1 MNDEMF
7 PYINKGCSRI
17 VYGINDDMVIKI
29 ARYLNTD
36 SNSSN
41 IARWGIDQC
50 KTELETYLRYGD
62 KFPLC
67 KIFVDLSDE
76 QRIVMERVTP
86 LTEHHLGIEL
96 RKLND
101 LIYRIAMEEEN
112 DDPDYLTS
120 LHPIL
125 QSFAKKILKS
135 GLTRE
140 EIRNILDDVE
150 YNNIGI
156 KNNELIILDYG
167 IVG

>member
-1 MNDEMF
+1 MNNEMF
-7 PYINKGCSRI
+7 PYINKGCSRV

-67 KIFVDLSDE
+67 KIFIDLSNE

-86 LTEHHLGIEL
+86 LTDSHLCLEL
-96 RKLND
+96 SKIND
-101 LIYRIAMEEEN
+101 LIYRLAMEEER
-112 DDPDYLTS
+112 DEPDYLES
-120 LHPIL
+120 LHPML
-125 QSFAKKILKS
+125 QSFAKKILES
-135 GLTRE
+135 GLTRQ
-140 EIRNILDDVE
+140 EIHDILDDVE
-150 YNNIGI
+150 MNNVGI
-156 KNNELIILDYG
+156 KNNELVILDYG
-167 IVG
+167 LVG